1 MISNMKEKGE
11 GIEKYGKLYV
21 VPTPIGNLSD
31 ITCRAVETLR
41 EVDAI
46 VAEDTR
52 HSRRL
57 LDEYE
62 VETPFTKSY
71 YQGAGEGRRE
81 EIIEKLLG
89 GTDLA
94 LISDAGTPLISD
106 PGFKLVRRA
115 RSEGVKVVG
124 IPGPNAA
131 VTCLSV
137 SGQPTDSFVFDG
149 QVPKKD
155 GKKRKYFEDLR
166 TRRKTTVLYD
176 SPHRVESTLEIMAK
190 VIPKRSITVCRE
202 LTKKFERTL
211 KGNSGEVLDRL
222 REGKIKGE
230 FTLVI
235 AGASEKEVAR
245 VRREKYADIP
255 IEQQFEGIKKLKGL
269 SRKEAMRELAE
280 LRGTSK
286 NKIYDELNK

>member
-1 MISNMKEKGE
+1 MNDKKKTDEQ
-11 GIEKYGKLYV
+11 YGKLYV

-31 ITCRAVETLR
+31 ITYRAVETLR
-41 EVDAI
+41 NVDFI

-57 LDEYE
+57 LEEYD

-71 YQGAGEGRRE
+71 YQGAGEERRE
-81 EIIEKLLG
+81 EIIGKLLRG
-89 GTDLA
+89 RDLA

-115 RSEGVKVVG
+115 RHENIEVVG

-149 QVPKKD
+149 QAPKKD
-155 GKKRKYFEDLR
+155 GKKRKYFEELR
-166 TRRKTTVLYD
+166 TRRKTTVIYD
-176 SPHRVESTLEIMAK
+176 SPHRVESTLEIMSE
-190 VIPKRSITVCRE
+190 VIPGRSITVCRE

-211 KGNSGEVLDRL
+211 KGNPGEVLNRL

-230 FTLVI
+230 FTLVVG
-235 AGASEKEVAR
+235 GASDEEVVRARKEEYGDV
-245 VRREKYADIP
+245 P
-255 IEQQFEGIKKLKGL
+255 IEQQYEGLKKLKGL

-286 NKIYDELNK
+286 NEIYDKLNK